1 MADQNKLPDS
11 GHNAFRVEVVTTPQ
25 QFLHV
30 MGVRAICYT
39 EDTNFPM
46 DQAIDGNDY
55 QCTHVIAYLGD
66 EPVGAGRIRWFKD
79 FAKIER
85 TAFRPRFRDMS
96 YLKIYANF
104 VFCHIARKGY
114 SRAITHASP
123 KYARLWRIIL
133 GMKPVDKPAATY
145 FGEEYVELVKELV
158 VPRMRSPATAAS
170 NCCSAPRAPGTGP
183 AATKRCADAC
193 AQTSQ
198 SRRRRLYRGHI
209 DARGGEFSRPASHRL
224 PDAKRDEQ
232 AGARIGPVLSESRR
246 GRELQEHVYRR

>member
-1 MADQNKLPDS
+1 MCNSCIVAPKWTTVALNVRYRSKVLLATLHLPMVEMNMAEQKNTLES

-39 EDTNFPM
+39 EDTQFPM

-66 EPVGAGRIRWFKD
+66 EPIGAGRIRWFKD

-85 TAFRPRFRDMS
+85 TAFRPRFREMS

-104 VFCHIARKGY
+104 VFSHIAKKGY
-114 SRAITHASP
+114 ARAITHASP

-133 GMKPVDKPAATY
+133 GMKLVNKPAATY
-145 FGEEYVELVKELV
+145 FGEEYVELVKELE
-158 VPRMRSPATAAS
+158 VPQDAITSDSSVELLFRTE
-170 NCCSAPRAPGTGP
+170 GTWER
-183 AATKRCADAC
+183 T
-193 AQTSQ
+193 
-198 SRRRRLYRGHI
+198 
-209 DARGGEFSRPASHRL
+209 
-224 PDAKRDEQ
+224 
-232 AGARIGPVLSESRR
+232 
-246 GRELQEHVYRR
+246 GRYETVR